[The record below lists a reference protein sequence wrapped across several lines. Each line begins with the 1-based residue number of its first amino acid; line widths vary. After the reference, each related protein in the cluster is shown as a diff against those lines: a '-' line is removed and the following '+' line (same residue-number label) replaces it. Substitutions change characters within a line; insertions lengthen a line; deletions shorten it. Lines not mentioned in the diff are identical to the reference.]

1 MKISLVNNE
10 VEIPLEKQL
19 MEKMT
24 KQFENFF
31 VIKHSNKDNILTGAN
46 NINVIKEFMV
56 KKLKIDD
63 FKTQGADVIKNKINI
78 VNENKDKF
86 IEEEEEEENNENEN
100 NVEENNV
107 EENNVE
113 ENNVEENNNDNSNN

>member
-31 VIKHSNKDNILTGAN
+31 DIKHSNKDNILTGAN
-46 NINVIKEFMV
+46 NINVIKEFMI
-56 KKLKIDD
+56 KKLKFDD
-63 FKTQGADVIKNKINI
+63 FQTQGADVIQNKINI

-86 IEEEEEEENNENEN
+86 IEEEEENNENEN
-100 NVEENNV
+100 NG
-107 EENNVE
+107 
-113 ENNVEENNNDNSNN
+113 EENNNDNSNN

>member
-31 VIKHSNKDNILTGAN
+31 DIKHSNKDNILTGAN
-46 NINVIKEFMV
+46 NIYINLFIYFN
-56 KKLKIDD
+56 IN
-63 FKTQGADVIKNKINI
+63 FKSQNG
-78 VNENKDKF
+78 
-86 IEEEEEEENNENEN
+86 
-100 NVEENNV
+100 
-107 EENNVE
+107 
-113 ENNVEENNNDNSNN
+113 

>member
-1 MKISLVNNE
+1 MKIAIVNNDA
-10 VEIPLEKQL
+10 EIPLEKQL

-31 VIKHSNKDNILTGAN
+31 DIKHSNKDNILTGAN
-46 NINVIKEFMV
+46 NINIIKEFMV

-63 FKTQGADVIKNKINI
+63 FKTQGADVIQNKINI

-86 IEEEEEEENNENEN
+86 IEEEEEEEEANNENEN
-100 NVEENNV
+100 NG
-107 EENNVE
+107 
-113 ENNVEENNNDNSNN
+113 EENNNDTGNN